1 MNLREITLK
10 LASHNKF
17 ILCMYEAVGS
27 SQVTP
32 YVKARDTKKWNNII
46 TWQRMEYVK
55 SNISRRELLKKDG

>member
-17 ILCMYEAVGS
+17 ILGMYETVGS
-27 SQVTP
+27 SQVT

-55 SNISRRELLKKDG
+55 TSISRRELLKKDG